1 MPSNRHRYLK
11 AFAMADKDNSGTLD
25 RSELVE
31 ALAAQGIKATEA
43 DKLMDQLDLNGD
55 GIITKGEYEI
65 ALGISSQPLEAW
77 KSLFDDLDKDHSG
90 TIELPE
96 IEAFLRD
103 ASMESLIPILD
114 DWVADYDINNDGKL
128 NYREF
133 LGFIASLEE

>member
-1 MPSNRHRYLK
+1 MTFILQLYSNIFTFR
-11 AFAMADKDNSGTLD
+11 
-25 RSELVE
+25 
-31 ALAAQGIKATEA
+31 
-43 DKLMDQLDLNGD
+43 
-55 GIITKGEYEI
+55 
-65 ALGISSQPLEAW
+65 W

-114 DWVADYDINNDGKL
+114 DWVADYDVNNDGKL

>member
-11 AFAMADKDNSGTLD
+11 AFVMADKDNSGTLD

-31 ALAAQGIKATEA
+31 ALASQGIRASEA

-55 GIITKGEYEI
+55 GIITRGEYEI
-65 ALGISSQPLEAW
+65 ALGISSQPMEAW
-77 KSLFDDLDKDHSG
+77 KSLFDELDKDHSG
-90 TIELPE
+90 TVDVPELE
-96 IEAFLRD
+96 DFLRS

-114 DWVADYDINNDGKL
+114 DWVNEFDVDRNGKL
-128 NYREF
+128 DYKEF